1 MAIGTELVAMGYMF
15 GYSWKFAVRTLLRNR
30 AYAFINILGLTLGL
44 ALVIGL
50 FWILRFERSFDSAQA
65 NAGRT
70 YQIRGYNK
78 FGEISSWI
86 PPGLVNTV
94 KEQLPSVQTITQ
106 VYEWTPQVIRAGNQN
121 FQQPYTFFVSQ
132 DFFNLIPFQWVEGN
146 PQTALSQPFQV
157 VLDEATAQK
166 LFRGVA
172 MGKTIRFENRI
183 NLTVTGIV
191 KKAPVN
197 TEFPMAMMVSYAT
210 LNSFLPWIVNPTYW
224 GGGDGGDHAYL
235 MLKPGV
241 SPSAI
246 EQQMNAF
253 TARHKD
259 NSDFVRFD
267 LKPINQIHFAA
278 EPVQFNYRMPLW
290 LWYALGTIGL
300 FIILIASINF
310 VNMATVQAIQ
320 RSKEI
325 GMRKILGSGKGRIV
339 MQFFM
344 ETFLIVGAA
353 LVLGAFLADAA
364 MPYAGQFLD
373 TQAAFG
379 SHWDVGTIGFL
390 LMLWV
395 SITLLAGAYPALV
408 LSGFQP
414 MQMLHKHLSTTRTG
428 GISLR
433 KVLVITQFVI
443 AQVLVICT
451 LMGIRQIRYF
461 YHVDPGFNKSNVY
474 TAPMPDRENPVLR
487 ARLMQSLLSHPEVEE
502 VSYGLSTPSTPDGTK
517 WSRTVHYAGLPEGAA
532 TFRLQFTDTNYQHF
546 FRIPILAGRAFE
558 ASDTNNQVM
567 INETAAR
574 NMGFA
579 DPAKAIG
586 VKFKADYI
594 DGALQVI
601 GVMRDFHSQSAKG
614 GIEPHL
620 MVYDPEKMETLFVR
634 TKAGKDKE
642 ALAAMA
648 EAWRNVFPDNVFSY
662 TYLSDSMT
670 DYYQAETKLA
680 RLLSLFAIIGISIGC
695 MGLFGLV
702 AYVCAQRTKEIGIRK
717 VLGATVSQILTWITR
732 DFVYLVA
739 IAGLIA
745 FPLGWYLM
753 HLFLNNYAY
762 KASIDPWNF
771 VLTGIISISIALV
784 TVSFH
789 AIRAALTKPIS
800 SLRSEG

>member
-1 MAIGTELVAMGYMF
+1 MF
-15 GYSWKFAVRTLLRNR
+15 GYSWKFAVRTLLRNK
-30 AYAFINILGLTLGL
+30 AYAFLNVLGLTLGM

-50 FWILRFERSFDSAQA
+50 FWILRFERSFDMNQA
-65 NAGRT
+65 GADRT
-70 YQIRGYNK
+70 YQIRSYNK
-78 FGEISSWI
+78 FGEMESWV

-94 KEQLPSVQTITQ
+94 REQLPAVQTITQ
-106 VYEWTPQVIRAGNQN
+106 VYEWTPQVIRVGNQN
-121 FQQPYTFFVSQ
+121 FQQPHTFFVAQ
-132 DFFNLIPFQWVEGN
+132 DFFHLIPFEWVEGN

-157 VLDEATAQK
+157 VLDEPTAQK
-166 LFRGVA
+166 LFHGEA
-172 MGKTIRFENRI
+172 MGKTIRFENQL

-197 TEFPMAMMVSYAT
+197 TDFPMAMLVSYAT
-210 LNSFLPWIVNPTYW
+210 LNSFQAWMTNPTYW

-235 MLKPGV
+235 ILKQGV
-241 SPSAI
+241 SPAAI
-246 EQQMNAF
+246 ESQMNAF
-253 TARHKD
+253 AAQHKD
-259 NSDFVRFD
+259 NSDYVRFE
-267 LKPINQIHFAA
+267 LKPITQIHFDMDSV
-278 EPVQFNYRMPLW
+278 PFNYHMPLW

-353 LVLGAFLADAA
+353 MVLGAFLADAG
-364 MPYAGQFLD
+364 MPYAGQVLD

-379 SHWDVGTIGFL
+379 SHWNVGTVGFL
-390 LMLWV
+390 LLLWV
-395 SITLLAGAYPALV
+395 SITLIAGAYPALV

-414 MQMLHKHLSTTRTG
+414 MQMLRKHFTTPRAG

-474 TAPMPDRENPVLR
+474 TAPMPDRGSPVLR
-487 ARLMQSLLSHPEVEE
+487 ARLKQSLLAHPEVEE

-517 WSRTVHYAGLPEGAA
+517 WIRAVHYAGLPKGAE
-532 TFRLQFTDTNYQHF
+532 TFRLQFTDTDYQHF
-546 FRIPILAGRAFE
+546 FRIPIIAGRPFE
-558 ASDTNNQVM
+558 VSDTAGQVM

-579 DPAKAIG
+579 DPSKAIG

-594 DGALQVI
+594 DGELQVV
-601 GVMRDFHSQSAKG
+601 GVVRDFQSQSVKG
-614 GIEPHL
+614 TIEPHL
-620 MVYDPEKMETLFVR
+620 MVYDPDKMESLFVR
-634 TKAGKDKE
+634 TKPGYDKE
-642 ALAAMA
+642 ALGAME

-662 TYLSDSMT
+662 TYLSDSMMG
-670 DYYQAETKLA
+670 YYQAETKLA

-739 IAGLIA
+739 IAGFIA

-762 KASIDPWNF
+762 KAPIDPWIF
-771 VLTGIISISIALV
+771 VLTGVISISIALV